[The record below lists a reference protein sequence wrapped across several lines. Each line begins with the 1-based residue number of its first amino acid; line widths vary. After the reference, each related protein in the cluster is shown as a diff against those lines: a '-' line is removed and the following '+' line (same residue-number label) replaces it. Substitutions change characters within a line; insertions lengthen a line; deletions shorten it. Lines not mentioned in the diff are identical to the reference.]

1 MLAHPDAWNCLDEDE
16 KKEIL
21 SLLPDNVHPNPEPDP
36 EDPNAKIPP
45 IPQEFLRY
53 SNTWRE
59 GVRQFQVDLEAG
71 RYDPEW
77 LRQAANA
84 MEERAKGEF
93 DDFKEQEFEE
103 FWGQKQKLDYRALA
117 GESSSVKLDSL
128 VAHGIIQRGDVWKF
142 TRVFGKTEKIMVEKE
157 AKVRPIY

>member
-1 MLAHPDAWNCLDEDE
+1 M
-16 KKEIL
+16 
-21 SLLPDNVHPNPEPDP
+21 HPNPEPNP
-36 EDPNAKIPP
+36 EDPDSKIPP

-77 LRQAANA
+77 LRQAADA
-84 MEERAKGEF
+84 MEERSRGDF

-117 GESSSVKLDSL
+117 GESSSVKLKTL
-128 VAHGIIQRGDVWKF
+128 IEHGIIQNGDVWKF
-142 TRVFGKTEKIMVEKE
+142 TRAFQVGKTEKILVEKE
-157 AKVRPIY
+157 AKVRTLY